1 MTTQTEAQH
10 YPSHDA
16 ESLGQDYINHISA
29 MTTEGLCAKSSIAIQ
44 LAWRDAEIRRLEAEN
59 ARMRSELERPMS
71 SVATVLVHDNARL
84 RAEVQRLDAD
94 LSMATVLHARL
105 THEAIKAQARCIEL
119 EAEVQALRGAVPAGW
134 KLVPVSLLK
143 RAESSLGSFCSD
155 LGWADKDMEVM
166 DDISGMLAANP
177 QVQRGNHESKG

>member
-1 MTTQTEAQH
+1 MSEQTEAQRL
-10 YPSHDA
+10 A
-16 ESLGQDYINHISA
+16 ELIRRGEWSS
-29 MTTEGLCAKSSIAIQ
+29 TTFNGIDQIRQAADEL
-44 LAWRDAEIRRLEAEN
+44 RRLEAEN
-59 ARMRSELERPMS
+59 TRLQASLEECSGNCTALKDQVRRMRSELERPMS
-71 SVATVLVHDNARL
+71 SEATVLVHDNARL
-84 RAEVQRLDAD
+84 R
-94 LSMATVLHARL
+94 
-105 THEAIKAQARCIEL
+105 KEL
-119 EAEVQALRGAVPAGW
+119 EALRGAVPAGW